1 MKTIFLDCRRMQER
15 EAAHAYLAKRLHF
28 PAYYGKNLDALYD
41 LLTDRG
47 TEAEKL
53 RIVLEH
59 AQSWEEQSAYCQK
72 ILKVFEEAAKDCGFR
87 LFFF

>member
-1 MKTIFLDCRRMQER
+1 MPVVMQER

-59 AQSWEEQSAYCQK
+59 AQSWEEQSAYCHK